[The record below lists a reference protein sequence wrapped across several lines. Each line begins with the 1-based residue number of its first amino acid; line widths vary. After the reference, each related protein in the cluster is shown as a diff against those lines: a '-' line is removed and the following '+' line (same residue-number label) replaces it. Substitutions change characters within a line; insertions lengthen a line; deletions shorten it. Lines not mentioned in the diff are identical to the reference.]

1 MGGAEPVVEDE
12 DACDLEHL
20 RNEAAVAL
28 ARNRIALRDL
38 QAELTHHDG
47 VSATMIDTLESGE
60 SLLDTFVAVKS
71 SEIRPALTG
80 AIRVFERTRHRARI
94 RLTAVAYAEG
104 ASDEDI
110 RQIWN
115 MSREMVRRAKREI
128 VEIGDE
134 AEVPP
139 VAVESPTRRLYRIPS
154 AWPSRICTTR

>member
-134 AEVPP
+134 AEVPL
-139 VAVESPTRRLYRIPS
+139 SP
-154 AWPSRICTTR
+154 